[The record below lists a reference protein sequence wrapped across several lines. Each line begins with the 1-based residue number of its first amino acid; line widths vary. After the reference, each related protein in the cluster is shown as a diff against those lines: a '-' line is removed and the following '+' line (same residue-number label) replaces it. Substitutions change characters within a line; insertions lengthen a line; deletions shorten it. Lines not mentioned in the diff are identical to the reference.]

1 MIRPPQGWSYT
12 AHSITST
19 LVLRTLFSMLLGA
32 WTLPNTL
39 LKSAESTVEVPD
51 ANSVEV
57 MDIDNII

>member
-39 LKSAESTVEVPD
+39 LKSAESTVEVP
-51 ANSVEV
+51 NSVEV

>member
-1 MIRPPQGWSYT
+1 
-12 AHSITST
+12 
-19 LVLRTLFSMLLGA
+19 MLLGA